1 MIVTVSSEQG
11 TFFLDE
17 SYIKGVLGID
27 ALLLTEGTFHTS
39 AVQRLIVQE
48 HLLFE
53 GWFDTA
59 KKIPG
64 DMKNM
69 ALAMRYMMEDGGR
82 IEEFVST
89 VYENVIKIPLTK
101 IMDFITNVISK
112 IKTWFQTFEMPKLKA
127 GWEKIQ
133 SFFEKV
139 GEMLQS
145 TWEKISGMSGWKKAL
160 AVMAFGAGVG
170 YMWIKLDL
178 KEHLKKLG
186 GLIDEG
192 TEAVEKWAEKL
203 KDLAKKAGGKLKLG
217 ASQANESYVP
227 TLTSLFLEGES
238 GDEES
243 AEKDSLLKKAWNMI
257 GTHAKKIFDYFKE
270 NIKSFA
276 DNVLK
281 KLGFEALTSIMSG
294 GVGAFIKAAGAA
306 YGGVSMLSKLF
317 GKSLGA
323 FVNKIENPEEEIKEM
338 EAGEDDPTEKSES
351 MFRDEQL
358 LRGYIREKM
367 LARAS

>member
-1 MIVTVSSEQG
+1 MIITVSSEQG

-17 SYIKGVLGID
+17 NYIKGVLGID
-27 ALLLTEGTFHTS
+27 ALLLTEGTLHTT
-39 AVQRLIVQE
+39 AVQRLIVEE

-53 GWFDTA
+53 GWFDDA

-69 ALAMRYMMEDGGR
+69 ALAMRYMMEDGSR

-89 VYENVIKIPLTK
+89 VYQNVIKDPLTK
-101 IMDFITNVISK
+101 IADFISNVMSK
-112 IKTWFQTFEMPKLKA
+112 IKAWFETFEMPKLKA

-133 SFFEKV
+133 SFFKKV

-170 YMWIKLDL
+170 YMWVKLNL

-186 GLIDEG
+186 NLIDKG
-192 TEAVEKWAEKL
+192 TEAVEKWGEKL
-203 KDLAKKAGGKLKLG
+203 KDLAKKHGGKLKLG
-217 ASQANESYVP
+217 ASTNESYAP
-227 TLTSLFLEGES
+227 TLANLLLEGEEE
-238 GDEES
+238 GGEES
-243 AEKDSLLKKAWNMI
+243 AKKDSLLKKAWDAI

-270 NIKSFA
+270 NISEFA
-276 DNVLK
+276 DKVLK

-294 GVGAFIKAAGAA
+294 GVGTFIKAAGAA
-306 YGGVSMLSKLF
+306 YGGVKMLSKLF
-317 GKSLGA
+317 GDSLGA
-323 FVNKIENPEEEIKEM
+323 FVSKIENPEEEVKEM
-338 EAGEDDPTEKSES
+338 EAGEDDPTEKNES
-351 MFRDEQL
+351 RYREEQL
-358 LRGYIREKM
+358 LRAYVREYM
-367 LARAS
+367 MAS